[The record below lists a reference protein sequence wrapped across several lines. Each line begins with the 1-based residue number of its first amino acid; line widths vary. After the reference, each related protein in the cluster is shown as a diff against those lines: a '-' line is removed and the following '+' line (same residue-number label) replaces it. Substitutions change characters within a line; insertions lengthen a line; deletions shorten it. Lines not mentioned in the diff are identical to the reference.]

1 MEEIKIPQIEIDYFD
16 KVYIQHIMELYRYDT
31 VQELEYKLS
40 GDTDSNLNK
49 RAERYIDT
57 YLMNEGRTLLNED
70 NWKACKELYILWK
83 LFEEVEVEDVSK
95 DKKESLHE
103 LLDLFKER
111 VAKASMDTETGGIYG
126 LEVF

>member
-1 MEEIKIPQIEIDYFD
+1 MAEIVIPPITTEYFD
-16 KVYIQHIMELYRYDT
+16 EVYIQHIMELYRYDT
-31 VQELEYKLS
+31 KEELEYKIS

-57 YLMNEGRTLLNED
+57 YLMNEGTILLNEN
-70 NWKACKELYILWK
+70 NWKACKELYIEWK

-111 VAKASMDTETGGIYG
+111 VTKTSVNTASNIYG

>member
-1 MEEIKIPQIEIDYFD
+1 MAEIVIPPITTEYFD
-16 KVYIQHIMELYRYDT
+16 EVYIQHIMELYRYD
-31 VQELEYKLS
+31 VKEELEYKLS

-57 YLMNEGRTLLNED
+57 YLMNEGTTLLNEN
-70 NWKACKELYILWK
+70 NWKACKELYIEWK

-111 VAKASMDTETGGIYG
+111 VTKTSVNTASNIYG